1 MASLT
6 EWNVTEASL
15 PMSKPAYAKA
25 SAKVSGYP
33 QPASYWRSRSYRHC
47 EERGEGCEES
57 DVAIPYLKRI
67 SKRL

>member
-33 QPASYWRSRSYRHC
+33 QPASY
-47 EERGEGCEES
+47 
-57 DVAIPYLKRI
+57 
-67 SKRL
+67 